1 MLGRM
6 PKLVR
11 APRRACAVAASGAA
25 VAERG
30 GEPLYR
36 SSGDA
41 RASEPACSPSAASNF
56 YGNDTISVT
65 ATDTVDNNQAS
76 ASGVAVPQL

>member
-1 MLGRM
+1 M

-41 RASEPACSPSAASNF
+41 RAGAAMHHDLDAVATSAL
-56 YGNDTISVT
+56 V
-65 ATDTVDNNQAS
+65 
-76 ASGVAVPQL
+76 GVADEFDVARRYRIHGLPLPC

>member
-1 MLGRM
+1 M

-30 GEPLYR
+30 GELLYR

-41 RASEPACSPSAASNF
+41 RAGGACSPSAASNF